1 MAKVT
6 NTKTG
11 KSQGDKPAT
20 NSKQSDILVE
30 KNGKQRTFSRLIWD
44 NLPEAKEG
52 WKEVKEAPAEPAKK
66 ADPKKSDENKAKDPA
81 KEKKA
86 KDPKEDPKKESGQ
99 TIEKTL
105 TQEDL
110 DGNPELV
117 EQGFKVGDVVEIED
131 TEDNG

>member
-52 WKEVKEAPAEPAKK
+52 WKEVKEAPSEPAKK
-66 ADPKKSDENKAKDPA
+66 ADAKKTDEPA
-81 KEKKA
+81 KGKKA
-86 KDPKEDPKKESGQ
+86 EDTKSTNAKKQAGE

-110 DGNPELV
+110 DENPELV

-131 TEDNG
+131 TENNGEN

>member
-66 ADPKKSDENKAKDPA
+66 ADAKKDGSKTAEPA
-81 KEKKA
+81 KGKKA
-86 KDPKEDPKKESGQ
+86 EDPKKEEGDL
-99 TIEKTL
+99 KVL

-110 DGNPELV
+110 DLNPDLA
-117 EQGFKVGDVVEIED
+117 EQGFKVGDTVEIDES
-131 TEDNG
+131 EDNGEN

>member
-66 ADPKKSDENKAKDPA
+66 ADAKKTGEPA
-81 KEKKA
+81 KGKKA
-86 KDPKEDPKKESGQ
+86 EDPKKEAGE

-110 DGNPELV
+110 DENPDLV
-117 EQGFKVGDVVEIED
+117 EKGFKVGDVLEIENS
-131 TEDNG
+131 EDNGEN

>member
-20 NSKQSDILVE
+20 NSKQSDILAE

-66 ADPKKSDENKAKDPA
+66 ADAKKDGSKTTEPA
-81 KEKKA
+81 KGKKA
-86 KDPKEDPKKESGQ
+86 EDPKKEEGGDPL
-99 TIEKTL
+99 TKVL

-110 DGNPELV
+110 DLNPELA
-117 EQGFKVGDVVEIED
+117 EQGLKVGDTVEIESE
-131 TEDNG
+131 EDGKN

>member
-66 ADPKKSDENKAKDPA
+66 ADAKKTGESAKANKA
-81 KEKKA
+81 
-86 KDPKEDPKKESGQ
+86 EDPKTAVAKKQSSE

-105 TQEDL
+105 T
-110 DGNPELV
+110 
-117 EQGFKVGDVVEIED
+117 K
-131 TEDNG
+131 

>member
-11 KSQGDKPAT
+11 KSQGEKPAT
-20 NSKQSDILVE
+20 NSKQSDILAE

-66 ADPKKSDENKAKDPA
+66 SDAKKDGSKTAQPA
-81 KEKKA
+81 KGKKA
-86 KDPKEDPKKESGQ
+86 EDPSTKV
-99 TIEKTL
+99 L

-110 DGNPELV
+110 DLNPELA
-117 EQGFKVGDVVEIED
+117 EQGLKVGDTVEIESE
-131 TEDNG
+131 EDGKN